1 MEEKIFNQNRILTAK
16 DLAARLQIGRD
27 KAYALIKLSSFP
39 AIQIGSRYIV
49 TEQALEEWL
58 KASEYRHIAV

>member
-39 AIQIGSRYIV
+39 AIRLGSRYIV

-58 KASEYRHIAV
+58 KANEYRHIAV

>member
-1 MEEKIFNQNRILTAK
+1 MDERNFNQNRILTAK
-16 DLAARLQIGRD
+16 ELAGRLQIGRD

-49 TEQALEEWL
+49 TEQALDEWL
-58 KASEYRHIAV
+58 KNNQYKHITV